1 MRTLM
6 TSAILQL
13 VLVAIN
19 PAASYADAGLLRT
32 IDSPDEPRGYCIDI
46 AGPPAR
52 VQLDGPLQAH
62 TCKYGEPLDDQRWER
77 TADGAIRA
85 PRYDRCLEATA
96 LEPGAKLLVRP
107 CSSAPEQRWTMT
119 WARLSPA
126 SKPELCIAVAGDKG
140 APVGTDF

>member
-1 MRTLM
+1 MRALM

-52 VQLDGPLQAH
+52 V
-62 TCKYGEPLDDQRWER
+62 
-77 TADGAIRA
+77 
-85 PRYDRCLEATA
+85 
-96 LEPGAKLLVRP
+96 
-107 CSSAPEQRWTMT
+107 
-119 WARLSPA
+119 
-126 SKPELCIAVAGDKG
+126 
-140 APVGTDF
+140 